1 MKKLLSWTSI
11 SLSVFTNF
19 NSLRKRDVSCSLLSQ
34 HRQHR
39 LFIFETE
46 DFDPDE
52 GYVVRGKW
60 PNEKAFRDYLKTEFG
75 DMSDYKVID
84 LIAQGAQAETLD
96 AKALADLA
104 EQL

>member
-1 MKKLLSWTSI
+1 MYLVLYCHNIGSTDFS
-11 SLSVFTNF
+11 F
-19 NSLRKRDVSCSLLSQ
+19 
-34 HRQHR
+34 
-39 LFIFETE
+39 FETE

-60 PNEKAFRDYLKTEFG
+60 PNEKAFRDYLNKEFG

-84 LIAQGAQAETLD
+84 LIAQGAQAEALD

>member
-1 MKKLLSWTSI
+1 MYLVLYCHNIGSTDFS
-11 SLSVFTNF
+11 F
-19 NSLRKRDVSCSLLSQ
+19 
-34 HRQHR
+34 
-39 LFIFETE
+39 FETE

-52 GYVVRGKW
+52 GYLVRGKW

-96 AKALADLA
+96 AKALAELA